1 MVEKVSWIPIL
12 HPMHPAVQNLIK
24 LKYMSEA
31 NITEKTNDQPR
42 WLTVFRIILGLV
54 LLLKGIS
61 FIRDMAALR
70 SMIELTG
77 VEAFSHHS
85 DTLAFVVACINLL
98 GGLFIACGLFTR
110 TSSIVQIPIL
120 IIATFFVNIRAESSG
135 ELILSAIVL
144 LLLILFAIKGSG
156 ALSADEYFRS
166 YYKAGNEDGNTGK
179 FFK

>member
-1 MVEKVSWIPIL
+1 
-12 HPMHPAVQNLIK
+12 
-24 LKYMSEA
+24 MSET

-42 WLTVFRIILGLV
+42 WLTIFRVALGII

-61 FIRDMAALR
+61 FIRDTATLK
-70 SMIELTG
+70 SMIQQTG
-77 VEAFSHHS
+77 LETFARHS
-85 DTLAFVVACINLL
+85 DIWAFLVAFINLL

-120 IIATFFVNIRAESSG
+120 IIATFFVNIRPAAGSSL
-135 ELILSAIVL
+135 ELILSIVVL
-144 LLLILFAIKGSG
+144 GLLILFAIKGSG

-166 YYKAGNEDGNTGK
+166 YYKAGDEEGNTRK